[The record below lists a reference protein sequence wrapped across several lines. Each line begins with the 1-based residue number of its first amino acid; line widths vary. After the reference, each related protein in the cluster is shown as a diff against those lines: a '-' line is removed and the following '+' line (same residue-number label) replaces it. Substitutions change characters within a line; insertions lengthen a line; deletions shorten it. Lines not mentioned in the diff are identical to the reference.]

1 MTKIAILD
9 DWQGVARSSAD
20 WSRLAARAELVFFA
34 DAFASEDEAALALR
48 DFDIV
53 LTMRERT
60 PFPEGLIRRLPKLR
74 MIGITGASNASLDV
88 EACTRQG
95 VTVCNTTGGAGA
107 PYATAELAL
116 GLMIAAA
123 RAIPAA
129 DRTMRAGG
137 FQRGVPVGMGLAGKT
152 LGIVGLG
159 RLGARLAR
167 YALALDMTVV
177 AWSPNLTEAK
187 AEQAGGR
194 LVGKLELMSLSD
206 VISVHMVL
214 SPRSRGLIGADDIA
228 RMKHGAI
235 LINTSRGPL
244 VDEAALVAAVQ
255 AGRIVAALDVF
266 DKEPLPPDHPFRT
279 SNHTVL
285 TPHLGY
291 GVAETWRP
299 VLSAE
304 RRECLGFPGRQAHSR
319 RERAIAPCAPLER
332 RRRHPTTRSKG
343 QTSTTPCATAH
354 GVRETISIASARSAA
369 SITAKPATGNADD
382 MKAEFSV
389 LTPAASGLRT

>member
-1 MTKIAILD
+1 MTTIAVLD
-9 DWQGVARSSAD
+9 DWQDVARSSAD
-20 WSRLAARAELVFFA
+20 WSRLAARADLVFFA
-34 DAFASEDEAALALR
+34 DAFGSEDDAALALK
-48 DFDIV
+48 DFDIL

-60 PFPEGLIRRLPKLR
+60 PFPESLIRRLPKLR
-74 MIGITGASNASLDV
+74 MIGITGASNRSLDV

-129 DRTMRAGG
+129 DKAMRAGG

-167 YALALDMTVV
+167 YALALDMNVT

-187 AEQAGGR
+187 AEAAGAV
-194 LVGKLELMSLSD
+194 LVGKSDLMSGSD

-214 SPRSRGLIGADDIA
+214 SPSTRGLIGADDIA
-228 RMKHGAI
+228 RMKQGAI

-244 VDEAALVAAVQ
+244 VDEAALLTAVQ
-255 AGRIVAALDVF
+255 AGKIIAALDVY
-266 DKEPLPPDHPFRT
+266 DKEPLPADHPLRA
-279 SNHTVL
+279 SGHTVL

-291 GVAETWRP
+291 GVDETWRQFYP
-299 VLSAE
+299 QSVENAE
-304 RRECLGFPGRQAHSR
+304 AFLDG
-319 RERAIAPCAPLER
+319 
-332 RRRHPTTRSKG
+332 
-343 QTSTTPCATAH
+343 
-354 GVRETISIASARSAA
+354 
-369 SITAKPATGNADD
+369 KPIRVMNG
-382 MKAEFSV
+382 
-389 LTPAASGLRT
+389 P